1 MEAKTAVSKQL
12 LSRLTHHVRNPFNG
26 IIGFTDLLN
35 NHFETLSD
43 DDKRNYIQIVH
54 QLSKKALL
62 RSENLAWWL
71 KFYTGNLTP
80 VLQNVDITDVI
91 REELNYFSAEI
102 EKQHLDLIAEF
113 NDNAIIQ
120 ADKVML
126 QSIIKNILLNII
138 EFTPVAEEVTISV
151 TRYDNTIRLVFVNV
165 YQETPQD
172 ETIAFIED
180 MANSG
185 VQHATMP
192 DNPGLWTMHTLCSVL
207 KIPLKVKL
215 LQGRAEVIMD
225 LEVE

>member
-80 VLQNVDITDVI
+80 VIQNVDITDVI
-91 REELNYFSAEI
+91 KEELNYFSAEM
-102 EKQHLDLIAEF
+102 EKQHLDLMAEF

-120 ADKVML
+120 TDKVML

-138 EFTPVAEEVTISV
+138 EFTPVAEEVSIQI

-165 YQETPQD
+165 YQETPQE
-172 ETIAFIED
+172 ETLAFIGE
-180 MANSG
+180 MNNEPAQYAN
-185 VQHATMP
+185 MP
-192 DNPGLWTMHTLCSVL
+192 DNPGLWTMHTLSTVL
-207 KIPLKVKL
+207 KMPLKVKL
-215 LQGRAEVIMD
+215 NDGRAEVIMD
-225 LEVE
+225 IEVQ